1 VFTNLVN
8 RRPDKEKTKMGT
20 RDVILDAAATVMA
33 ERGLANVTTR
43 QIAQAAGFT
52 EAALYKHFTNKAD
65 LLVAVMR
72 ERSSGFTLLAQ
83 ALNGKAGT
91 GTLVDNLTAVARA
104 AIAFYGEGFPMLASM
119 FADPATLAAHKEE
132 LRSQGAGP
140 HKANEAV
147 AAYLRAE
154 QDRGRLRPEADVT
167 AAAGLLLGACFQY
180 AFLSHMSLP
189 AGRDDDEAAASFARA
204 LLHQL
209 TP

>member
-1 VFTNLVN
+1 
-8 RRPDKEKTKMGT
+8 MGT
-20 RDVILDAAATVMA
+20 RDLILDAAATVMA

-72 ERSSGFTLLAQ
+72 ERSPGFSQLAQ
-83 ALNGKAGT
+83 ALHGKAGT

-104 AIAFYGEGFPMLASM
+104 AIAFYGEGFPMLASI

-132 LRSQGAGP
+132 LRHQGAGP

-154 QDRGRLRPEADVT
+154 QGLGRLRPDADLT
-167 AAAGLLLGACFQY
+167 AAAALLLGACFQY
-180 AFLSHMSLP
+180 AFLGHMSP
-189 AGRDDDEAAASFARA
+189 PTDRDDDKAARSFAHV
-204 LLHQL
+204 LLNQL
-209 TP
+209 T

>member
-1 VFTNLVN
+1 
-8 RRPDKEKTKMGT
+8 MGA

-52 EAALYKHFTNKAD
+52 EAALYKHFANKAD

-72 ERSSGFTLLAQ
+72 ERSPGFSQLAR
-83 ALNGKAGT
+83 ALDGRAGT

-132 LRSQGAGP
+132 LRQQGAGP

-154 QDRGRLRPEADVT
+154 QELGRLRAEADVR

-180 AFLSHMSLP
+180 AFLSHMSP
-189 AGRDDDEAAASFARA
+189 SGDRDDGEAAASFART
-204 LLHQL
+204 LLQEL
-209 TP
+209 AS

>member
-1 VFTNLVN
+1 ME
-8 RRPDKEKTKMGT
+8 RTKMGT
-20 RDVILDAAATVMA
+20 RDVILDAAAMVMA

-52 EAALYKHFTNKAD
+52 EAALYKHFANKAD

-72 ERSSGFTLLAQ
+72 ERSPGFTLLAQ

-91 GTLVDNLTAVARA
+91 GTVADNLTAVARA

-132 LRSQGAGP
+132 LRHQGAGP
-140 HKANEAV
+140 HKVNEAV
-147 AAYLRAE
+147 AAYLRTE
-154 QDRGRLRPEADVT
+154 QDLGRLRPDADVT

-180 AFLSHMSLP
+180 AFLSHMSPP
-189 AGRDDDEAAASFARA
+189 AVGDDDEAAASFART
-204 LLHQL
+204 LLQRL

>member
-1 VFTNLVN
+1 
-8 RRPDKEKTKMGT
+8 MGT

-52 EAALYKHFTNKAD
+52 EAALYKHFANKAD

-72 ERSSGFTLLAQ
+72 ERSPGFTLLAR
-83 ALNGKAGT
+83 ALDGRAGT

-132 LRSQGAGP
+132 LRQQGAGP

-147 AAYLRAE
+147 ATYLRAE
-154 QDRGRLRPEADVT
+154 QELGRLRAEADVR
-167 AAAGLLLGACFQY
+167 AAAGLLLGACFQH
-180 AFLSHMSLP
+180 AFLSHMSP
-189 AGRDDDEAAASFARA
+189 GGDRDDGEAAASFART
-204 LLHQL
+204 LLHEL
-209 TP
+209 AS

>member
-1 VFTNLVN
+1 
-8 RRPDKEKTKMGT
+8 MGT
-20 RDVILDAAATVMA
+20 RDLILDAAATVMA

-52 EAALYKHFTNKAD
+52 EAALYKHFSNKAD

-72 ERSSGFTLLAQ
+72 ERSPGFTPLAQ
-83 ALNGKAGT
+83 ALTARAGT
-91 GTLVDNLTAVARA
+91 GTVADNLATVARA
-104 AIAFYGEGFPMLASM
+104 AIALYSKGFPMFASM

-132 LRSQGAGP
+132 LLHQGAGP

-154 QDRGRLRPEADVT
+154 QQLGRLRPEADVT

-180 AFLSHMSLP
+180 AFLGHMSPP
-189 AGRDDDEAAASFARA
+189 AERDDDAAAASFVRT
-204 LLHQL
+204 LLQSL
-209 TP
+209 AS

>member
-1 VFTNLVN
+1 
-8 RRPDKEKTKMGT
+8 MGT

-52 EAALYKHFTNKAD
+52 EAALYKHFSNKAD

-72 ERSSGFTLLAQ
+72 ERSPGFTPLAQ
-83 ALNGKAGT
+83 ALNARAGT
-91 GTLVDNLTAVARA
+91 GTVADNLAGVARA
-104 AIAFYGEGFPMLASM
+104 AIALYSKGFPMFASM
-119 FADPATLAAHKEE
+119 FADPATLAVHKEE
-132 LRSQGAGP
+132 LLHQGTGP

-154 QDRGRLRPEADVT
+154 QKLGRLRPEADVT

-180 AFLSHMSLP
+180 AFLGHMSPP
-189 AGRDDDEAAASFARA
+189 AERDDDAAAASFVRA
-204 LLHQL
+204 LLQSL
-209 TP
+209 AS

>member
-1 VFTNLVN
+1 
-8 RRPDKEKTKMGT
+8 MGT

-43 QIAQAAGFT
+43 QIAQVAGFT

-72 ERSSGFTLLAQ
+72 ERSPGFSLLAQ
-83 ALNGKAGT
+83 ALNGRAGT
-91 GTLVDNLTAVARA
+91 GTLVDNLAAVARA
-104 AIAFYGEGFPMLASM
+104 AIAFYGEGFPMLASI

-132 LRSQGAGP
+132 LRHQGAGP

-147 AAYLRAE
+147 VAYLRAE
-154 QDRGRLRPEADVT
+154 QDLGRLRPESDVT

-180 AFLSHMSLP
+180 AFLSHMSP
-189 AGRDDDEAAASFARA
+189 PVGRDDDEAALSFART
-204 LLHQL
+204 LLQQL
-209 TP
+209 AQ